1 MDLTGNR
8 NMKSSN
14 EEKIKKTLKTTIV
27 ILSVISILII
37 ILIGLLYVQK
47 KKALKIFIDGADN
60 TKIMD
65 SKIVFEG
72 DKIYITIKTFAKQV
86 GYEVFDGEYKQS
98 YIEDKNKCYIKNKDE
113 VRSYVLD
120 SNQIYKKIITTN
132 EVSNYE
138 YFEIDEPVKKI
149 NGELYASING
159 ISNGCNVAISYNKE
173 NNKIDIYTLSK
184 LVTSYTAQGTKFEKT
199 SALVGEDVNYSNQK
213 AILYG
218 MMVVKNDEKKFGV
231 CDLKGQTIMSQ
242 IIGFKTSDTIYDTQT
257 ASELKI
263 EGEPIYFDNS
273 PDSLA
278 IMRHTCAHLMAEAIK
293 SLYPEAQFF
302 VGPVVE
308 EGFYYDFRVNHK
320 IGEEDLA
327 KIESK
332 MKEIAKKGEQITKYH
347 LPRQEAIEKFKGDDL
362 KQAVISRIPQGD
374 GTLSIYSQ
382 GDFEDLCRGPHL
394 PTLKLLNAFKLTK
407 IAGAYLGGDEKA
419 EMLVR
424 IYGIAFAD
432 KESLNQYLRQME
444 EAKKRDHRKVGTEM
458 ELFTFDEEIGKHIAR
473 TRLINKYNRVVAGI
487 NRILLK
493 LVESDMRFLRTRQV
507 RS

>member
-1 MDLTGNR
+1 MDLTGIR

-72 DKIYITIKTFAKQV
+72 DKIYIPIKTFAKQV

-113 VRSYVLD
+113 VTSYVLD

-231 CDLKGQTIMSQ
+231 CDLKGQTI
-242 IIGFKTSDTIYDTQT
+242 IGTKYKS
-257 ASELKI
+257 
-263 EGEPIYFDNS
+263 
-273 PDSLA
+273 
-278 IMRHTCAHLMAEAIK
+278 IK
-293 SLYPEAQFF
+293 F
-302 VGPVVE
+302 
-308 EGFYYDFRVNHK
+308 
-320 IGEEDLA
+320 
-327 KIESK
+327 IESLK
-332 MKEIAKKGEQITKYH
+332 SFIVKTDDNKVGIITYEATPIIPPEYDNIEQINNQLY
-347 LPRQEAIEKFKGDDL
+347 LVAI
-362 KQAVISRIPQGD
+362 
-374 GTLSIYSQ
+374 
-382 GDFEDLCRGPHL
+382 
-394 PTLKLLNAFKLTK
+394 N
-407 IAGAYLGGDEKA
+407 
-419 EMLVR
+419 
-424 IYGIAFAD
+424 
-432 KESLNQYLRQME
+432 
-444 EAKKRDHRKVGTEM
+444 KK
-458 ELFTFDEEIGKHIAR
+458 
-473 TRLINKYNRVVAGI
+473 LINFI
-487 NRILLK
+487 
-493 LVESDMRFLRTRQV
+493 
-507 RS
+507 

>member
-72 DKIYITIKTFAKQV
+72 DKIYIPIKTFAKQV

-113 VRSYVLD
+113 VTSYVLD

-231 CDLKGQTIMSQ
+231 CDLKGQTIIGTKYKSIKFIESLKSFIVKTDDNKVGIITYAATPIIPPEYDNIEQ
-242 IIGFKTSDTIYDTQT
+242 INNQLYLVAINKKFGIINKEGKTIVYSEYDQIGVDATKYPSIDNQYIMLDKYIPVMKDKKWGMYNTDGQEILGLEYDEIGCT
-257 ASELKI
+257 EK
-263 EGEPIYFDNS
+263 Y
-273 PDSLA
+273 
-278 IMRHTCAHLMAEAIK
+278 K
-293 SLYPEAQFF
+293 SIAD
-302 VGPVVE
+302 PVVVIPKYE
-308 EGFYYDFRVNHK
+308 LIVAKKNNAYGLVDGTGKTKIQFVLKNVYSVLSAGVNKYYMLYEG
-320 IGEEDLA
+320 
-327 KIESK
+327 
-332 MKEIAKKGEQITKYH
+332 KEINIEDYLEQ
-347 LPRQEAIEKFKGDDL
+347 
-362 KQAVISRIPQGD
+362 
-374 GTLSIYSQ
+374 
-382 GDFEDLCRGPHL
+382 
-394 PTLKLLNAFKLTK
+394 
-407 IAGAYLGGDEKA
+407 
-419 EMLVR
+419 
-424 IYGIAFAD
+424 
-432 KESLNQYLRQME
+432 
-444 EAKKRDHRKVGTEM
+444 
-458 ELFTFDEEIGKHIAR
+458 
-473 TRLINKYNRVVAGI
+473 NK
-487 NRILLK
+487 
-493 LVESDMRFLRTRQV
+493 
-507 RS
+507 